1 MSGRT
6 PYIAASWKEG
16 VDDGRPTNIGCSRQ
30 PARSITRRRNGMRPS
45 ASACSSTPRESP
57 SIWTTSRRRRPG
69 VGARPRRAR
78 RTRRSTKRW
87 RASTRSS
94 RGIGFHCT
102 IASAMDLH
110 PNVVAAVR
118 RFVEEAVRPA
128 APELEHAD
136 TYPHAL
142 VDRMR
147 ALGLFGALVPREY
160 GGLGL
165 DVTTYARVIEELC
178 RGWMSLAGVINSHT
192 MAALIVLHHG
202 TEAQHRRLLPRFATG
217 EARGGLCLTEPHAGS
232 DVQAIRTRAIPRGE
246 TYVIT
251 GTKMFVTNGRE
262 GNTFALL
269 AVTDPFAQPRHR
281 GMSCFII
288 EKGAPGLAV
297 VKSIGKLGYK
307 GVDTAELVFEDF
319 PCSAANLVGGVE
331 GRGFGQVMSGLEAGR
346 INIAARAVG
355 VARAAFEEAAA
366 RGASAPPPDD
376 MAARVAAA
384 RLLTYWAA
392 GMKDRAERC
401 DLEAGM
407 AKLFASETA
416 HEAALDAV
424 RLCGTSTALAIE
436 RCYRDTP
443 LMIIGEGTN
452 EIQRTIIARQ
462 LVERHGE
469 RGGALVSR
477 DGEPEERRRM
487 LLAVRQV
494 VDKSLIPVAAEH
506 DRSGRVPDEIVAELA
521 DLGVFAALVPPA
533 HGGLGLDPATWTM
546 VIEEV
551 ARAWAAPA
559 LLAVAQGGVAWALGL
574 AGGDTARHLPA
585 LGRADTLAAVV
596 PVPAALA
603 RRDGSDYLLDG
614 ETAPV
619 AHAARAGLLAL
630 TLADGTAW
638 WLVPATLAGVTVAAA
653 VPDLG
658 VRGAPPAVVSL
669 RNVRLPFERPA
680 SSAPRLLAIVDLG
693 LGAVAVGVGQ
703 AAFEAALRYAQQRT
717 TFGKAICQ
725 HQAVQLKLADM
736 ATRLTAARLLVGDA
750 AKHDAAAA
758 RRARRFAVDAAVDVT
773 LESMRI
779 HGGYGYTTEFPV
791 ERYYRDAAA
800 LLAAAPDGAPR

>member
-1 MSGRT
+1 MN
-6 PYIAASWKEG
+6 PE
-16 VDDGRPTNIGCSRQ
+16 
-30 PARSITRRRNGMRPS
+30 PS
-45 ASACSSTPRESP
+45 
-57 SIWTTSRRRRPG
+57 
-69 VGARPRRAR
+69 
-78 RTRRSTKRW
+78 
-87 RASTRSS
+87 
-94 RGIGFHCT
+94 
-102 IASAMDLH
+102 
-110 PNVVAAVR
+110 VVAAVR
-118 RFVEEAVRPA
+118 RFVEQEVRPV
-128 APELEHAD
+128 APALEHAD
-136 TYPHAL
+136 AYPHAL
-142 VDRMR
+142 VARMR
-147 ALGLFGALVPREY
+147 ELGLFGALVPRAY
-160 GGLGL
+160 GGLDL

-202 TEAQHRRLLPRFATG
+202 TEEQRGRWLPRFAAG

-232 DVQAIRTRAIPRGE
+232 DVQAILTRARRVGE
-246 TYVIT
+246 EYRIS

-269 AVTDPFAQPRHR
+269 AVTDPGAQPRHR
-281 GMSCFII
+281 GMSCFIV
-288 EKGAPGLAV
+288 EKGGAGLTV

-307 GVDTAELVFEDF
+307 GVDTAELLFEDF
-319 PCSAANLVGGVE
+319 ACPAANLVGGVE

-355 VARAAFEEAAA
+355 VAQAAFEEAAA
-366 RGASAPPPDD
+366 RGAGAPRLDD
-376 MAARVAAA
+376 MAARVDAA

-416 HEAALDAV
+416 HEVALDAV

-469 RGGALVSR
+469 RGGGLVSR

-494 VDKSLIPVAAEH
+494 VEKSLVPVAAEH
-506 DRSGRVPDEIVAELA
+506 DREGRVPDEIVAELA

-551 ARAWAAPA
+551 ARVWAAPA
-559 LLAVAQGGVAWALGL
+559 LLAVAQGGVAFALGI

-585 LGRADTLAAVV
+585 LGRAETLAAVV
-596 PVPAALA
+596 PIPAALA
-603 RRDGSDYLLDG
+603 RRDGAACVLDG
-614 ETAPV
+614 ETAPI

-630 TLADGTAW
+630 TLADGAAW
-638 WLVPATLAGVTVAAA
+638 WLVPASLAGVTVVAAA
-653 VPDLG
+653 PDLG

-669 RNVRLPFERPA
+669 RGVRLPVLRPS
-680 SSAPRLLAIVDLG
+680 SSAPRLLAVVDLG
-693 LGAVAVGVGQ
+693 LGAVAVGLGQ
-703 AAFEAALRYAQQRT
+703 AAFEAALRYSQQRS

-750 AKHDAAAA
+750 AARVAAADDGGAA
-758 RRARRFAVDAAVDVT
+758 RRARRFAVDAAVAVT

-800 LLAAAPDGAPR
+800 LLAAAPEDAPR

>member
-1 MSGRT
+1 
-6 PYIAASWKEG
+6 
-16 VDDGRPTNIGCSRQ
+16 
-30 PARSITRRRNGMRPS
+30 
-45 ASACSSTPRESP
+45 
-57 SIWTTSRRRRPG
+57 
-69 VGARPRRAR
+69 
-78 RTRRSTKRW
+78 
-87 RASTRSS
+87 
-94 RGIGFHCT
+94 
-102 IASAMDLH
+102 
-110 PNVVAAVR
+110 
-118 RFVEEAVRPA
+118 
-128 APELEHAD
+128 
-136 TYPHAL
+136 
-142 VDRMR
+142 
-147 ALGLFGALVPREY
+147 
-160 GGLGL
+160 
-165 DVTTYARVIEELC
+165 
-178 RGWMSLAGVINSHT
+178 MSLAGVINSHT

-202 TEAQHRRLLPRFATG
+202 TEEQRGRWLPRFAAG

-232 DVQAIRTRAIPRGE
+232 DVQAILTRARRVGE
-246 TYVIT
+246 EYRIS

-269 AVTDPFAQPRHR
+269 AVTDPGAQPRHR
-281 GMSCFII
+281 GMSCFIV
-288 EKGAPGLAV
+288 EKGGAGLTV

-307 GVDTAELVFEDF
+307 GVDTAELLFEDF
-319 PCSAANLVGGVE
+319 ACPAANLVGGVE

-355 VARAAFEEAAA
+355 VAQAAFEEAAA
-366 RGASAPPPDD
+366 RGAGAPRLDD
-376 MAARVAAA
+376 MAARVDAA

-416 HEAALDAV
+416 HEVALDAV

-469 RGGALVSR
+469 RGGGLVSR

-494 VDKSLIPVAAEH
+494 VDKSLVPVAAEH
-506 DRSGRVPDEIVAELA
+506 DREGRVPDEIVAELA

-533 HGGLGLDPATWTM
+533 HGGVGLDPATWTM

-551 ARAWAAPA
+551 ARVWAAPA
-559 LLAVAQGGVAWALGL
+559 LLAVAQGGVAFALGI

-585 LGRADTLAAVV
+585 LGRAETLAAVV
-596 PVPAALA
+596 PIPAALA
-603 RRDGSDYLLDG
+603 RRDGAACVLDG
-614 ETAPV
+614 ETAPI

-630 TLADGTAW
+630 
-638 WLVPATLAGVTVAAA
+638 P
-653 VPDLG
+653 
-658 VRGAPPAVVSL
+658 
-669 RNVRLPFERPA
+669 LP
-680 SSAPRLLAIVDLG
+680 G
-693 LGAVAVGVGQ
+693 G
-703 AAFEAALRYAQQRT
+703 
-717 TFGKAICQ
+717 
-725 HQAVQLKLADM
+725 
-736 ATRLTAARLLVGDA
+736 
-750 AKHDAAAA
+750 AA
-758 RRARRFAVDAAVDVT
+758 RRARRFAVDAAVAVT

-800 LLAAAPDGAPR
+800 LLAAAPEDAPR